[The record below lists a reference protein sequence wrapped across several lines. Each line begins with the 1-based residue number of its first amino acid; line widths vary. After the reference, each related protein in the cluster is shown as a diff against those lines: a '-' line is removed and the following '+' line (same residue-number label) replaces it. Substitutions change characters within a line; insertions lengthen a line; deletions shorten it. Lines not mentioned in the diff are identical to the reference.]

1 MKQWIVVVEC
11 SALLSIFFS
20 CSTVPPPTP
29 AATVQTAQSGG
40 CGSTHGAFV
49 ETGKMLTP
57 RASHTATLLE
67 DGSVLIVGGITGR
80 PSVALNSSEIYD
92 PAHGAF
98 LDSGEMTVPRQQ
110 AVATRLSDGRVLIA
124 GGSAKG
130 PSRFYTALQQSVGSS
145 EPLDSAEIYDPK
157 SKTFS
162 SVGSMGF
169 TRIPQ
174 SATLLD
180 GGKVLLFGFDSAEV
194 FDPASGTFST
204 TAKPTATR
212 IENAAVR
219 LNDGRALIACGGI
232 SGSETWKSAEIYD
245 PKSNRFARTGDMA
258 EQLNWCHATLLSDGN
273 VLLVGSTLTKKAEIY
288 DPKTGTFS
296 FAGEVLLELA
306 EPLPSRLKD
315 GRVLVTS
322 YAFPGY
328 PLRKGGL
335 TAETY
340 DPSSHA
346 FNSMG
351 EVQPERTGYTSTTLK
366 DGSVLIAGGSSDY
379 GPLYPSSAL
388 LFCP

>member
-1 MKQWIVVVEC
+1 
-11 SALLSIFFS
+11 
-20 CSTVPPPTP
+20 
-29 AATVQTAQSGG
+29 
-40 CGSTHGAFV
+40 
-49 ETGKMLTP
+49 
-57 RASHTATLLE
+57 
-67 DGSVLIVGGITGR
+67 
-80 PSVALNSSEIYD
+80 
-92 PAHGAF
+92 
-98 LDSGEMTVPRQQ
+98 MTVPRQQ
-110 AVATRLSDGRVLIA
+110 PVATRLSDGRVFIA
-124 GGSAKG
+124 GGFAKG

-145 EPLDSAEIYDPK
+145 TPLDSAEIYDPK

-162 SVGSMGF
+162 SLGSMGF
-169 TRIPQ
+169 TRVPQ

-180 GGKVLLFGFDSAEV
+180 DGKVLLFEFDSAKL
-194 FDPASGTFST
+194 FDPAAGTFTT
-204 TAKPTATR
+204 TAKPTTTR
-212 IENAAVR
+212 MENAAIR
-219 LNDGRALIACGGI
+219 LNDGRALIACGSI

-258 EQLNWCHATLLSDGN
+258 EQLNWCHATLLSDGI
-273 VLLVGSTLTKKAEIY
+273 VLLMGTPTKKAEIY

-296 FAGEVLLELA
+296 DAGELLFELA

-346 FNSMG
+346 FKSIG
-351 EVQPERTGYTSTTLK
+351 EVQPERTGYTSTSLR

-388 LFCP
+388 LYCP